1 MTRGSQLRGK
11 TAFVGAATFGIGEAP
26 GYTSIEIAA
35 EAARLAIADAG
46 LKLSDIDGLFICLPN
61 DFLSGLTIAEYL
73 GIRPRMTN
81 NSRTGGSAFLTH
93 AEWAML
99 ALDAGLI
106 DYALICYGANQRTG
120 AGKLVSAQA
129 PSPFELPYHPNNP
142 VASYALAAS
151 RHMYEYGTSSEQLA
165 SVAVAA
171 RQWANLNP
179 EAFRHGPLT
188 VDDVLATRLVADP
201 LHVADCCL
209 VTDGGAAVVMTR
221 ADRARDLRQ
230 TPIALLGAASA
241 TWHTEISQLA
251 DLTVSAAQESG
262 RRAFA
267 QAGFAPS
274 DIDVVNL
281 YDAFTINTIMFLEDL
296 GFCKKGEGGPFVA
309 SGAIAPGG
317 ALPVNTNGGGL
328 SYCHPGMYGLFT
340 LVESIRQLRGEA
352 GDRQVQGARLALA
365 HGNGG
370 TLSSQATCILGL
382 PETV

>member
-11 TAFVGAATFGIGEAP
+11 TAFVGAATFGLGEAP

-46 LKLSDIDGLFICLPN
+46 LKTSDIDGLFICLPN
-61 DFLSGLTIAEYL
+61 DFLAGLTIAEYL

-81 NSRTGGSAFLTH
+81 SSRTGGSAFLTH

-106 DYALICYGANQRTG
+106 DRALICYGSNQRTG
-120 AGKLVSAQA
+120 AGKLVAAQA
-129 PSPFELPYHPNNP
+129 PSPFELPYRPNNP

-151 RHMYEYGTSSEQLA
+151 RHMYEFGTTSEQLA

-179 EAFRHGPLT
+179 DAFRHGPLSIE
-188 VDDVLATRLVADP
+188 DVLATRLVSDP
-201 LHVADCCL
+201 LHAADCCL
-209 VTDGGAAVVMTR
+209 ITDGGAAVVMTR
-221 ADRARDLRQ
+221 ADRAKDLRQ
-230 TPIALLGAASA
+230 TPVALLGAASA
-241 TWHTEISQLA
+241 TWHIEIAQLA
-251 DLTVSAAQESG
+251 DLAVSAAQESG

-267 QAGFAPS
+267 QAALDPS

-296 GFCKKGEGGPFVA
+296 GFCGKGEGGPFVA

-317 ALPVNTNGGGL
+317 SLPVNTNGGGL
-328 SYCHPGMYGLFT
+328 SFCHPGMYGLFT
-340 LVESIRQLRGEA
+340 LVESIRQLRGQA
-352 GDRQVQGARLALA
+352 GERQVNGAKLALA

-370 TLSSQATCILGL
+370 TLSSQATCILGV
-382 PETV
+382 PDTV

>member
-1 MTRGSQLRGK
+1 MTRGRELRGK
-11 TAFVGAATFGIGEAP
+11 TAFVGAATFGCGEAP
-26 GYTSIEIAA
+26 GYSPIEIAA

-46 LKLSDIDGLFICLPN
+46 LTPADIDGLSICLPS
-61 DFLSGLTIAEYL
+61 DFLSGLSIAEYM

-81 NSRTGGSAFLTH
+81 NNRTGGSAFLTH
-93 AEWAML
+93 AEWSML

-129 PSPFELPYHPNNP
+129 PSPFEFPYRPNNP

-151 RHMYEYGTSSEQLA
+151 RHMYEYGTTSEQLA

-179 EAFRHGPLT
+179 EAFRQGPLSIE
-188 VDDVLATRLVADP
+188 DVLATRLVADP
-201 LHVADCCL
+201 LHIADCCL

-221 ADRARDLRQ
+221 ADRARDLRK
-230 TPIALLGAASA
+230 PPVALLGAASA
-241 TWHTEISQLA
+241 TWHSEIAQLA
-251 DLTVSAAQESG
+251 DLTVSAAKESG
-262 RRAFA
+262 ERAFA
-267 QAGFAPS
+267 QAGVTQA

-296 GFCKKGEGGPFVA
+296 GFCPKGEGGPFVA

-317 ALPVNTNGGGL
+317 SLPVNTNGGGL
-328 SYCHPGMYGLFT
+328 SFCHPGMYGLFT

-352 GDRQVQGARLALA
+352 GDRQIAGAKLALA

-382 PETV
+382 PETL

>member
-11 TAFVGAATFGIGEAP
+11 TAFVGAATFGLGEAP

-46 LKLSDIDGLFICLPN
+46 LKTSDIDGLFICLPN
-61 DFLSGLTIAEYL
+61 DFLAGLTIAEYL

-81 NSRTGGSAFLTH
+81 SSRTGGSAFLTH

-106 DYALICYGANQRTG
+106 DRALICYGSNQRTG
-120 AGKLVSAQA
+120 AGKLVAAQA
-129 PSPFELPYHPNNP
+129 PSPFELPYRPNNP

-151 RHMYEYGTSSEQLA
+151 RHMYEFGTTSEQLA

-179 EAFRHGPLT
+179 EAFRQGPLSIE
-188 VDDVLATRLVADP
+188 DVLATRLVSDP
-201 LHVADCCL
+201 LHAADCCL
-209 VTDGGAAVVMTR
+209 ITDGGAAVVMTR
-221 ADRARDLRQ
+221 ADRAKDLRQ
-230 TPIALLGAASA
+230 TPVALLGAASA
-241 TWHTEISQLA
+241 TWHIEIAQLA

-267 QAGFAPS
+267 QAGLGPS

-296 GFCKKGEGGPFVA
+296 GFCGKGEGGPFVA

-317 ALPVNTNGGGL
+317 SLPVNTNGGGL
-328 SYCHPGMYGLFT
+328 SFCHPGMYGLFT
-340 LVESIRQLRGEA
+340 LVESIRQLRGQA
-352 GDRQVQGARLALA
+352 GERQVNGAKLALA

-370 TLSSQATCILGL
+370 TLSSQATCILGV
-382 PETV
+382 PDTV

>member
-11 TAFVGAATFGIGEAP
+11 TAFVGAATFGCGEAP

-46 LKLSDIDGLFICLPN
+46 LKTSDMDGLFICMPN
-61 DFLSGLTIAEYL
+61 DFLAGLTIAEYL
-73 GIRPRMTN
+73 GIRPKMTN
-81 NSRTGGSAFLTH
+81 SSRTGGSAFLTH

-106 DYALICYGANQRTG
+106 DYALICYGSNQRTG
-120 AGKLVSAQA
+120 AGKLVAAQV
-129 PSPFELPYHPNNP
+129 PSPFELPYRPHNP

-151 RHMYEYGTSSEQLA
+151 RHMYEFGTTSEQLA

-179 EAFRHGPLT
+179 DAFRQGPLSIE
-188 VDDVLATRLVADP
+188 DVLATRMVSDP
-201 LHVADCCL
+201 LHAADCCL
-209 VTDGGAAVVMTR
+209 ITDGGAAVVMTR
-221 ADRARDLRQ
+221 ADRAKDLRH
-230 TPIALLGAASA
+230 TPVALLGAASA
-241 TWHTEISQLA
+241 TWHIEISQLA
-251 DLTVSAAQESG
+251 DLATSAAQESG

-267 QAGFAPS
+267 QAALSPS

-296 GFCKKGEGGPFVA
+296 GFCGKGEGGPFVA

-317 ALPVNTNGGGL
+317 SLPVNTNGGGL
-328 SYCHPGMYGLFT
+328 SFCHPGMYGLFT
-340 LVESIRQLRGEA
+340 LVESIQQLRGQA
-352 GDRQVQGARLALA
+352 GDRQVGDAKLALA

-370 TLSSQATCILGL
+370 TLSSQATCILGV

>member
-11 TAFVGAATFGIGEAP
+11 TAFVGAATFGLGEAP

-46 LKLSDIDGLFICLPN
+46 LKTSDIDGLFICLPN
-61 DFLSGLTIAEYL
+61 DFLAGLTIAEYL

-81 NSRTGGSAFLTH
+81 SSRTGGSAFLTH

-106 DYALICYGANQRTG
+106 DRALICYGSNQRTG
-120 AGKLVSAQA
+120 AGKLVAAQA
-129 PSPFELPYHPNNP
+129 PSPFELPYRPNNP

-151 RHMYEYGTSSEQLA
+151 RHMYEFGTTSEQLA

-179 EAFRHGPLT
+179 DAFRHGPLSIE
-188 VDDVLATRLVADP
+188 DVLATRLVSDP
-201 LHVADCCL
+201 LHAADCCL
-209 VTDGGAAVVMTR
+209 ITDGGAAVVMTR
-221 ADRARDLRQ
+221 ADRAKDLRQ
-230 TPIALLGAASA
+230 TPVALLGAASA
-241 TWHTEISQLA
+241 TWHIEIAQLA
-251 DLTVSAAQESG
+251 DLAVSAAQESG

-267 QAGFAPS
+267 QAALGPS

-296 GFCKKGEGGPFVA
+296 GFCGKGEGGPFVA

-317 ALPVNTNGGGL
+317 SLPVNTNGGGL
-328 SYCHPGMYGLFT
+328 SFCHPGMYGLFT
-340 LVESIRQLRGEA
+340 LVESIRQLRGQA
-352 GDRQVQGARLALA
+352 GERQVNGAKLALA

-370 TLSSQATCILGL
+370 TLSSQATCILGV
-382 PETV
+382 PDTV

>member
-1 MTRGSQLRGK
+1 MSATHLRGK
-11 TAFVGAATFGIGEAP
+11 AAFVGAATFGCGEAP
-26 GYTSIEIAA
+26 GYTAMELAA
-35 EAARLAIADAG
+35 EAGRLAVEDAG

-61 DFLSGLTIAEYL
+61 DFLSGLTIAEYY
-73 GIRPRMTN
+73 GIRPKMTN

-106 DYALICYGANQRTG
+106 DYALICYGSNQRSG

-129 PSPFELPYHPNNP
+129 PSPFEFPYRPNNP

-151 RHMYEYGTSSEQLA
+151 RHMHEFGTTSEQLA

-179 EAFRHGPLT
+179 EAFKQGPLSIE
-188 VDDVLATRLVADP
+188 DVLATRLVADP

-209 VTDGGAAVVMTR
+209 VTDGAAAVVLTR
-221 ADRARDLRQ
+221 ADRAKDGPK
-230 TPIALLGAASA
+230 TPISLLGAASA
-241 TWHTEISQLA
+241 TWHTEIAQLA
-251 DLTVSAAQESG
+251 DLTVSAAKESG
-262 RRAFA
+262 ERAFA
-267 QAGFAPS
+267 QAGLTPA

-281 YDAFTINTIMFLEDL
+281 YDAFTINTILFLEDL
-296 GFCKKGEGGPFVA
+296 SFCPKGEGGRFVA

-317 ALPVNTNGGGL
+317 SLPVNTNGGGL
-328 SYCHPGMYGLFT
+328 SFCHPGMYGLFT

-352 GDRQVQGARLALA
+352 GDRQIAAAKLALA

>member
-11 TAFVGAATFGIGEAP
+11 TAFVGAATFGCGEAP

-46 LKLSDIDGLFICLPN
+46 LKRSDIDGLFICLPN
-61 DFLSGLTIAEYL
+61 DFLAGLTIAEYL

-81 NSRTGGSAFLTH
+81 SSRTGGSAFLTH

-106 DYALICYGANQRTG
+106 DHALICYGSNQRTG
-120 AGKLVSAQA
+120 AGKLVAAQA
-129 PSPFELPYHPNNP
+129 PSPFELPYRPNNP

-151 RHMYEYGTSSEQLA
+151 RHMYEFGTTSEQLA

-179 EAFRHGPLT
+179 EAFRQGPLSIE
-188 VDDVLATRLVADP
+188 DVLATRMVSDP
-201 LHVADCCL
+201 LHAGDCCL
-209 VTDGGAAVVMTR
+209 ITDGGAAVVMTR
-221 ADRARDLRQ
+221 ADRAKDLKQ
-230 TPIALLGAASA
+230 PPVALLGAASA
-241 TWHTEISQLA
+241 TWHIEISQLA
-251 DLTVSAAQESG
+251 DLAVSAAQESG
-262 RRAFA
+262 RRAFD
-267 QAGFAPS
+267 QAGLSPS

-296 GFCKKGEGGPFVA
+296 GFCGKGEGGPFVA

-317 ALPVNTNGGGL
+317 SLPVNTNGGGL

-340 LVESIRQLRGEA
+340 LVESIRQLRGHA
-352 GDRQVQGARLALA
+352 GERQVNGAKLALA

-370 TLSSQATCILGL
+370 TLSSQATCILGV
-382 PETV
+382 PDTV

>member
-1 MTRGSQLRGK
+1 MNGPSSLRGK
-11 TAFVGAATFGIGEAP
+11 TAFVGAATFGCGEAP
-26 GYTSIEIAA
+26 GYTAMELAA
-35 EAARLAIADAG
+35 EAGRLAVEDAG

-61 DFLSGLTIAEYL
+61 DFLSGLSLSEYY
-73 GIRPRMTN
+73 GIQPRMTN

-106 DYALICYGANQRTG
+106 DYALICYGSNQRTG

-129 PSPFELPYHPNNP
+129 PSAFEFPYRPNNP

-151 RHMYEYGTSSEQLA
+151 RHMHQFGTTSEQLA
-165 SVAVAA
+165 AVAVSA
-171 RQWANLNP
+171 RQWANRNP
-179 EAFRHGPLT
+179 EAFRQGPLAIE
-188 VDDVLATRLVADP
+188 DVLATRLVADP

-209 VTDGGAAVVMTR
+209 VTDGAAAVVMTR
-221 ADRARDLRQ
+221 ADRAADLRK
-230 TPIALLGAASA
+230 TAVSLLGAASA
-241 TWHTEISQLA
+241 TWHSEIAQLA
-251 DLTVSAAQESG
+251 DLTVTAASESG
-262 RRAFA
+262 QRAFA
-267 QAGFAPS
+267 QAGLRPA

-281 YDAFTINTIMFLEDL
+281 YDAFTINTILFLEDL
-296 GFCKKGEGGPFVA
+296 GFCPKGEGGRFVE

-317 ALPVNTNGGGL
+317 SLPVNTNGGGL
-328 SYCHPGMYGLFT
+328 SFCHPGMYGLFT

-352 GDRQVQGARLALA
+352 GDRQIKGASMALA